1 VRRWLASALALA
13 VLPACSRAAAPAAP
27 TPAGRSAGSVPPAT
41 AAPAPPAA
49 PRGTPTLP
57 RPPATP
63 DALSAKTIVLDPG
76 HNGGNAG
83 APQVIDQLVDAVT
96 LRKPCDTAGAE
107 TAAGYPE
114 SAFSFD
120 VAVRLAAILRAA
132 GARVVLTRPD
142 DSGVGPCITERAAIG
157 NRSGAV
163 AALSIHADGGPPNG
177 VGFHVIE
184 PADVGVNAAV
194 VPASRRLA
202 LSVRDAYAAGTRE
215 PFATY
220 IGSAGLDVRSDLGGL
235 NLSAVPK
242 VFIECAN
249 MRNPQ
254 EAARVTDPAFRQRVA
269 QALAEGL
276 ERYLAGSPPPARDV
290 GPVD

>member
-1 VRRWLASALALA
+1 MRRWLASALALA

-41 AAPAPPAA
+41 AA
-49 PRGTPTLP
+49 
-57 RPPATP
+57 PATP

-163 AALSIHADGGPPNG
+163 VALSIHADGGPPNG

-202 LSVRDAYAAGTRE
+202 LSVRDAYAAGTGE

-254 EAARVTDPAFRQRVA
+254 DAARVTDPAFRQRVA

-276 ERYLAGSPPPARDV
+276 ERYLAGSPPPARDA